1 MPMRGLVAGCPGWP
15 SRGGYVSLVWRL
27 VAASRHRD
35 TSSSLKAQQLNSM
48 VVGLKVKS
56 ASAHRKQI

>member
-1 MPMRGLVAGCPGWP
+1 MPWVAKSWWVCVLGAAP
-15 SRGGYVSLVWRL
+15 R
-27 VAASRHRD
+27 AASRHGD
-35 TSSSLKAQQLNSM
+35 TSSSLKAQQLNSV